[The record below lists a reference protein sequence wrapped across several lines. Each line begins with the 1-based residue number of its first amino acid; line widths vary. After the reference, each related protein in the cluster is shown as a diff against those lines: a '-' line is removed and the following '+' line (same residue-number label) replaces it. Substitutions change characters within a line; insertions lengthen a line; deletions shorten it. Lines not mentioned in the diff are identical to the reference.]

1 MKSETQ
7 LEKFTVK
14 EIIENHEI
22 TAEKIL
28 NALDDVIEVSGD
40 VSDLK
45 KKLEVMIS
53 QNKEMTAKEDEQIE
67 QRERYLDDPQV
78 EELAAAIRA
87 QIKSHQGFA
96 GDLLKAYIKKCEDEK
111 KPMWK

>member
-45 KKLEVMIS
+45 KKLEGMIS
-53 QNKEMTAKEDEQIE
+53 QNKAWTAKEDEQIE
-67 QRERYLDDPQV
+67 ERERDLDDPQV

-87 QIKSHQGFA
+87 
-96 GDLLKAYIKKCEDEK
+96 
-111 KPMWK
+111 